1 MKVLGVKQFHQMRF
15 QFLPVPE
22 AWAGT
27 LGKVPHNFIAVIYG
41 FSGNGKTEFVV
52 QLAKMLALLNKKV
65 GWLSYEQRHGSDFQ
79 MSTKR
84 NNMEEVTGYFYPI
97 DPIAGIPE
105 GKSLIEDLD
114 DYLRKRSSPDV
125 VVIDSIDYTGFD
137 WEDYVMLKNRYGHK
151 KTFLFIAHSTKSG
164 TIKKAISE
172 RIIFDGGM
180 GIFVS
185 HYIATPIKNR
195 YGGFEPYIVWEDRA
209 RIVNPAFFAARLQQD
224 APPKT
229 KGKRQKK
236 PPEEEGYSANPTAK
250 DGGYPHKNTTK
261 EGGVEAQNPK
271 DKGGGRSKK
280 THQNTGV

>member
-15 QFLPVPE
+15 QFLPVPA

-52 QLAKMLALLNKKV
+52 QLAKMLAQLEKKV

-97 DPIAGIPE
+97 DPIAAIPE
-105 GKSLIEDLD
+105 GVSLIEDLD
-114 DYLRKRSSPDV
+114 NYLSKRSSPDV
-125 VVIDSIDYTGFD
+125 IVIDSIDYTGFD
-137 WEDYVMLKNRYGHK
+137 WDDYVMLKNRYGHK
-151 KTFLFIAHSTKSG
+151 KTFLFIAHSQRSG
-164 TIKKAISE
+164 AIKKAISE
-172 RIIFDGGM
+172 RIIFDGGI

-185 HYIATPIKNR
+185 HYIATPVKNR

-209 RIVNPAFFAARLQQD
+209 RIVNPAFFTARLQQD
-224 APPKT
+224 EPVRAKGKKQKPPPKDD
-229 KGKRQKK
+229 
-236 PPEEEGYSANPTAK
+236 GYGPDQSLK
-250 DGGYPHKNTTK
+250 DGGYTQQKATENR
-261 EGGVEAQNPK
+261 
-271 DKGGGRSKK
+271 GGRSTKP
-280 THQNTGV
+280 QS